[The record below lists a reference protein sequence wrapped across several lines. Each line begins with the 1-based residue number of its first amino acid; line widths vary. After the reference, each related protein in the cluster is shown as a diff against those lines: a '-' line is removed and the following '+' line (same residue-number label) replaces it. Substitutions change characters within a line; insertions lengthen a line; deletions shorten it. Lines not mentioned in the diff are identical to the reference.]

1 MYPINTDATHGRK
14 VIMAI
19 NKYDQIHQ
27 DLMDLI
33 LSGNMHST
41 LVGKQI
47 TLGGSQES
55 VIKQAEEFTEY
66 TVNLLKKAENYRKD
80 NVKKSKK

>member
-1 MYPINTDATHGRK
+1 MP
-14 VIMAI
+14 I

-27 DLMDLI
+27 DLMHL
-33 LSGNMHST
+33 LLNGEMHST

-47 TLGGSQES
+47 TLGGSKES
-55 VIKQAEEFTEY
+55 SKQQADEFAIY
-66 TVNLLKKAENYRKD
+66 IVNLLKKAEQFRKD